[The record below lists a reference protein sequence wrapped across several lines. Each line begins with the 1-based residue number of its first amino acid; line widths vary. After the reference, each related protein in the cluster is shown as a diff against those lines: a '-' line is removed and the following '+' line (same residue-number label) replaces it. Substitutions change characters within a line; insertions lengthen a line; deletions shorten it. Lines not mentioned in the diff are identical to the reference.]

1 MRKKILSS
9 FFQGEDP
16 MLYFLCSSSNSPSSI
31 QTVPVRSGFLCFN
44 WMVTQVGFSKLYFLH
59 SKEWQAIKTLDL
71 DKQTSGIFEF
81 GVGRREKYTMFHST
95 WITHSTLSSAN
106 IHSWIFL
113 KLWKEETVL
122 IASNPHHTL
131 KSKRKLRA
139 DEPADCRKAEVGTK
153 EKAKS
158 RLF

>member
-1 MRKKILSS
+1 
-9 FFQGEDP
+9 

-44 WMVTQVGFSKLYFLH
+44 WMVTQVDFSKLYFLH
-59 SKEWQAIKTLDL
+59 SEEWQAIKTPELDE
-71 DKQTSGIFEF
+71 QTSGIFEF
-81 GVGRREKYTMFHST
+81 GMGRREKVHHVPLHLNNPQYAFFNQHS
-95 WITHSTLSSAN
+95 SLN
-106 IHSWIFL
+106 FL
-113 KLWKEETVL
+113 KTMKKKKKRETVL
-122 IASNPHHTL
+122 IAANPLHTL

-139 DEPADCRKAEVGTK
+139 DEPADCRKAEVGTR

>member
-1 MRKKILSS
+1 
-9 FFQGEDP
+9 
-16 MLYFLCSSSNSPSSI
+16 MLYFLRSSSNSPSSI

-59 SKEWQAIKTLDL
+59 SKEWQAMKTLDL

-81 GVGRREKYTMFHST
+81 GMGRREKVQHVPLHLNNPQYAFFNKHSF
-95 WITHSTLSSAN
+95 LN
-106 IHSWIFL
+106 FL
-113 KLWKEETVL
+113 KTMKKKEIVL
-122 IASNPHHTL
+122 IASYPHHTL